1 MLKITEE
8 NNKDNIAI
16 TDYDHGVVSFCNL
29 NNPRIKIKPMY
40 FELGFS
46 SDAAIWGRVAVLR
59 RLLIVLSLL
68 PENYGLIV
76 WDVYRTRAVQGR
88 LFEWMRSEIKKRS
101 PLLSDA
107 ENYNETLK
115 YMSSPSKIGDDYC
128 PPHLSG
134 GAIDLTF
141 FDVNSGLELDMGTV
155 FDDCTNRASR
165 DFFDEQQNLS
175 ESEIIIKK
183 RRNLLRNSMEKVG
196 FTSYLHEWWHFD
208 IGDVFWGKELGL
220 KPVFGPLFGNEE
232 WPNSVTENSK

>member
-8 NNKDNIAI
+8 NNRYNIPI
-16 TDYDHGVVSFCNL
+16 SDHDVVSFCNL

-46 SDAAIWGRVAVLR
+46 KESVIWGRFAVLR
-59 RLLIVLSLL
+59 RLRNVLKLI
-68 PENYGLIV
+68 PENYGFIV
-76 WDVYRTRAVQGR
+76 WDVYRTREVQGR
-88 LFEWMRSEIKKRS
+88 LFEWMRNEIKKRS
-101 PLLSDA
+101 PLLSDT

-115 YMSSPSKIGDDYC
+115 YMSAPSKVGDDYC

-141 FDVNSGLELDMGTV
+141 FDINSGLELDMGTV

-165 DFFDEQQNLS
+165 DFFNEKQNLS
-175 ESEIIIKK
+175 DADTLIKT
-183 RRNLLRNSMEKVG
+183 RRNLLRDSMEAVG

-208 IGDVFWGKELGL
+208 IGNVFWGKELAL
-220 KPVFGPLFGNEE
+220 KPVFGPLFGNAEV
-232 WPNSVTENSK
+232 PNTITEKIK